1 MKRRAALWVTLA
13 ALASAAGYTPVVQA
27 QDAAAIVRRAG
38 ALYRGLSSLQA
49 DFIQVIEDARLGDPL
64 KTSGRL
70 YQAGQN
76 AFAMR
81 FTDPPED
88 AIVIDGRYVWVYTP
102 STTPGQVL
110 RTPMESDPVYG
121 VNLLARILDRPT
133 DRYGATWLRA
143 DALNGHRVDVVAIV
157 PKTNVNFLK
166 AVLWLDQEDALP
178 RRIELDES
186 PGVRRILTLSR
197 LRPNAPIERERFEF
211 PVPKGVRVGDQ

>member
-1 MKRRAALWVTLA
+1 MRRGPAAWTTLV
-13 ALASAAGYTPVVQA
+13 ALGFVAGLAPGLCA

-38 ALYRGLSSLQA
+38 TLYRGLSSLQA
-49 DFIQVIEDARLGDPL
+49 DFVQVIEDTRLGDTL

-110 RTPMESDPVYG
+110 RMPMESDPVYG
-121 VNLLARILDRPT
+121 VNLLARVLDRPS

-143 DALNGHRVDVVAIV
+143 DALNGRRVDVVAIV
-157 PKTNVNFLK
+157 PRTNVNFSR

-211 PVPKGVRVGDQ
+211 PVPKGVRVVDQ